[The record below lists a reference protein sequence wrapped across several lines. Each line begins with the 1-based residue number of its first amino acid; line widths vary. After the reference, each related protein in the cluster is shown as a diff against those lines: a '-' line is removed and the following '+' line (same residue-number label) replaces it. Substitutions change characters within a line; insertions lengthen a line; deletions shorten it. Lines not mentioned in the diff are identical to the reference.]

1 MKQAGAE
8 LGQDQIKLAEL
19 FTLTFFHIRLTH
31 CFNPGLN
38 HNTPMGG
45 GGGGKFFLL
54 HYFTIQRL
62 YSPLHIFFGFF
73 INIFNIFQKTFR
85 IQGGEYGK
93 KKH

>member
-8 LGQDQIKLAEL
+8 LGQDQIKLEEL

-45 GGGGKFFLL
+45 RIFIALF
-54 HYFTIQRL
+54 
-62 YSPLHIFFGFF
+62 YSSKALQSIAYFFGFF

>member
-8 LGQDQIKLAEL
+8 LGQDQIKLEEL

-38 HNTPMGG
+38 HNTP
-45 GGGGKFFLL
+45 
-54 HYFTIQRL
+54 I
-62 YSPLHIFFGFF
+62 YSSKALQSIAYFFGFF